1 MKKASNF
8 FTVIGVIA
16 AVAMTALSLG
26 GCASTKDV
34 SYDTSYQVPEGVIE
48 LKLGYVDAF
57 EQAERIGENLD
68 MIFGK
73 GNYEIAYFRTV
84 KAEKKAGVT
93 PKTVIAGV
101 TGALL
106 GGLLGTVMDTYAVK
120 REATPADVTTLNF
133 GVSAGFLTGLGA
145 GAGTLLFYDN
155 QNVSTPTSFVGVRM
169 LKPSAPSF

>member
-34 SYDTSYQVPEGVIE
+34 SYDTSYQAPEGVIE

-93 PKTVIAGV
+93 PKTVIAGI

-106 GGLLGTVMDTYAVK
+106 GGLLGTVIDTYDNGG
-120 REATPADVTTLNF
+120 EAEF
-133 GVSAGFLTGLGA
+133 GISTGFLTGLGA

-155 QNVSTPTSFVGVRM
+155 QNVSTPTSFVGVRL

>member
-1 MKKASNF
+1 MEVMKKASNF

-16 AVAMTALSLG
+16 AVAMTVLSLG

-93 PKTVIAGV
+93 PKTVIAGI

-106 GGLLGTVMDTYAVK
+106 GGLLGTVMDTYAAK
-120 REATPADVTTLNF
+120 KEAGEVDF
-133 GVSAGFLTGLGA
+133 GVRAIFLTGLSA

-155 QNVSTPTSFVGVRM
+155 QNGSTPTSFVGVRM